1 MTDLKHNL
9 KNILS
14 RLPDPPAD
22 YRGTPFWA
30 WNARLAPDEIRAQI
44 RVFHEMG
51 LGGFFMHSRTGLA
64 TPYLSQEWFDCVRAA
79 VDETKKLG
87 MQPWMYDEDR
97 WPSGAAGGFVTRNR
111 RHRIRQIEFEP
122 VSAAAAPK
130 AARRR
135 HTLAWFA
142 LAIAKPG
149 SGLGERKLLA
159 MAKPKDYWNNPPTI
173 LGYRRLAS
181 PTEPL
186 ADGEVLVRY
195 FELTPD
201 PTTWFN
207 GQTYVDTLNPA
218 AIRAFVKTTHEAY
231 LRELGEDFGKA
242 VPGCFT
248 DEPHFAW
255 RPWTAAFART
265 FQKQHGYDV
274 LDLLPELFAWVGDVG
289 FSRVRHDYL
298 ETATTLFVKAF
309 SKTIGQWCGRHGL
322 LFTGHALEE
331 DRLSRQTNCTGSA
344 MRFYEFQQAPGID
357 QLMERCAIYQT
368 AKQCSS
374 VAHQLGRPY
383 RLVEAYGCTG
393 WDFPLEGHKA
403 IGDWLVALGIN
414 HRCQHLAWYS
424 MAAQAKRD
432 YPASISRQSPWFRKY
447 KAVEDY
453 FARIGETLGAG
464 AEEIP
469 VLVVHPVESMWG
481 LHLPG
486 PLRPH
491 EKPLDDAFFA
501 LSNRLLAEHLD
512 FDYGDEDHLARWA
525 RTSGRRLRVAKAT
538 YDAVV
543 VPQMTTIRRT
553 TLELL
558 RAFAVK
564 GGRVFTLGRAP
575 ALVDAQPSD
584 DATEAFAAF
593 TPVTL
598 ETLSEA
604 LSPVVRRVSIAED
617 GRECA
622 GILYQE
628 RMCPDGIAL
637 FAVNT
642 SMAPS
647 GDPYGDDIPMVR
659 DRHLA
664 YPGAV
669 IRLKAPKTS
678 GDVYELDLETGSIR
692 PVPYRRKGGMYVID
706 APFGRLQSRM
716 FLIAKELPCAA
727 AASAPAATAA
737 EIAVPTTGLDY
748 VLDDD
753 NALVLDAARW
763 SVDGGEMRPETRVLD
778 IDRAL
783 RAELGVEPRM
793 GSMTQPWCSAQKTP
807 ARRLA
812 LRLEYRFRC
821 AGVAKTPIAL
831 AIERPEGY
839 RIALNGVALPN
850 SSETWWVDPC
860 LRRLAIPA
868 GAVREG
874 ENTLVLEGLFDET
887 LPGLEAMF
895 LLGAFGVSADGAT
908 LQPLPKALDLGD
920 VCPQGLPNYSGNV
933 TYRFQADVPATGAV
947 RITADDWRG
956 SAVGFRVNGGKEVF
970 RPFPPYEA
978 VFETGLRRDGTDEGE
993 VTVYGH
999 RRNVFGPF
1007 YVKGGVKW
1015 PKWSGPGELGATD
1028 EATRALVPFGLGA
1041 AIVDRTRFGHTVPK
1055 PLRAV
1060 PGEG

>member
-1 MTDLKHNL
+1 MTDCKHNL
-9 KNILS
+9 EDILP
-14 RLPDPPAD
+14 RLSNPPAD

-30 WNARLAPDEIRAQI
+30 WNARLTPDEIRAQI

-64 TPYLSQEWFDCVRAA
+64 TPYLGPEWFDCVRAA
-79 VDETKKLG
+79 VDEAKKLG

-97 WPSGAAGGFVTRNR
+97 WPSGAAGGIVTRNPRYRFR
-111 RHRIRQIEFEP
+111 RLEFEA

-142 LAIAKPG
+142 LEIAKPG

-159 MAKPKDYWNNPPTI
+159 MAQPKDYWNNPPTL

-186 ADGEVLVRY
+186 ADGEVLARF
-195 FELTPD
+195 FECVSD
-201 PTTWFN
+201 PSTWYN
-207 GQTYVDTLNPA
+207 GGTYVDTLNPA

-231 LRELGEDFGKA
+231 LRELGDDFGKA

-248 DEPHFAW
+248 DEPNFAW
-255 RPWTAAFART
+255 RPWTGAFARA
-265 FQKQHGYDV
+265 FYKQHGYDV
-274 LDLLPELFAWVGDVG
+274 LDHLPELFAWVVDFG

-331 DRLSRQTNCTGSA
+331 DGLARQSNCVGSA

-357 QLMERCAIYQT
+357 QLMERSAIYPT

-464 AEEIP
+464 EEEIP
-469 VLVVHPVESMWG
+469 LLVVHPVESMWG
-481 LHLPG
+481 FHLPKQT
-486 PLRPH
+486 PRP
-491 EKPLDDAFFA
+491 ETQPFDDAF
-501 LSNRLLAEHLD
+501 LTLTNRLLAEHLD

-538 YDAVV
+538 YDAVL
-543 VPQMTTIRRT
+543 VPELATIRRT

-558 RAFAVK
+558 RAFAAK

-584 DATEAFAAF
+584 DAAEVFAAF
-593 TPVTL
+593 TPVTM
-598 ETLSEA
+598 ETLSET
-604 LSPVVRRVSIAED
+604 LSPAARRVSIAED
-617 GRECA
+617 GRECEA
-622 GILYQE
+622 ILYQE
-628 RMCPDGIAL
+628 RKCRNGFVL

-642 SMAPS
+642 SMPVPTEVS
-647 GDPYGDDIPMVR
+647 GLSIPMVR
-659 DRHLA
+659 DRNIA
-664 YPGAV
+664 YPRAV
-669 IRLKAPKTS
+669 IRLKAPKS
-678 GDVYELDLETGSIR
+678 AGDVYELDLETGAIR
-692 PVPYRRKGGMYVID
+692 SVPYRRQGGMYVID

-716 FLIAKELPCAA
+716 FLVAKNLPCVAA
-727 AASAPAATAA
+727 TSAPAATAA
-737 EIAVPTTGLDY
+737 DVAIPSTGLAY
-748 VLDDD
+748 ALDDD

-763 SVDGGEMRPETRVLD
+763 SIDDGEMRPETRALD

-783 RAELGVEPRM
+783 RAELGAEPRK
-793 GSMTQPWCSAQKTP
+793 GNMTQPWCSAQKTP
-807 ARRLA
+807 ARRIA

-821 AGVAKTPIAL
+821 EGVANTPIAL

-839 RIALNGVALPN
+839 RIALNGVELPN
-850 SSETWWVDPC
+850 ESATWWVDPC
-860 LRRLAIPA
+860 LSRIAIPA

-895 LLGAFGVSADGAT
+895 LLGAFGVSEDGGT
-908 LQPLPKALDLGD
+908 LLPLPKTLDVGD
-920 VCPQGLPNYSGNV
+920 ICPQGLPNYSGNV
-933 TYRFQADVPATGAV
+933 TYRFRADVPASGAV
-947 RITADDWRG
+947 RIAAGDWRG
-956 SAVGFRVNGGKEVF
+956 SAVGFRVNGGAEVF

-978 VFETGLRRDGTDEGE
+978 VFADGLRRDGTDEFE

-1007 YVKGGVKW
+1007 YLKGGEKW
-1015 PKWSGPGELGATD
+1015 PRWSGPDQLGATD
-1028 EATRALVPFGLGA
+1028 EPTRALVPFGLGA
-1041 AIVDRTRFGHTVPK
+1041 K
-1055 PLRAV
+1055 
-1060 PGEG
+1060 

>member
-1 MTDLKHNL
+1 MIKD
-9 KNILS
+9 ILS
-14 RLPDPPAD
+14 RLSNPPAD

-30 WNARLAPDEIRAQI
+30 WNARLDPEEIREQVRA
-44 RVFHEMG
+44 FHEMG

-64 TPYLSQEWFDCVRAA
+64 TPYLSPEWFDCVRAA
-79 VDETKKLG
+79 VDEAKKLG

-97 WPSGAAGGFVTRNR
+97 WPSGAAGGIVTRNR
-111 RHRIRQIEFEP
+111 RHRIRWIEFEP
-122 VSAAAAPK
+122 VSAAAASK

-135 HTLAWFA
+135 RTLAWFA
-142 LAIAKPG
+142 LAVAKPG
-149 SGLGERKLLA
+149 SGLSERKLHA
-159 MAKPKDYWNNPPTI
+159 MVRPKDYWTMPPTI

-186 ADGEVLVRY
+186 KDGEVLVRY
-195 FELTPD
+195 FEFFPA
-201 PTTWFN
+201 PSTWYN

-231 LRELGEDFGKA
+231 LRELGDDFGTV

-248 DEPHFAW
+248 DEPNFAW
-255 RPWTAAFART
+255 RAWTGAFART
-265 FQKQHGYDV
+265 FRKQHGYDV
-274 LDLLPELFAWVGDVG
+274 LDYLPELFAWIGDVG

-322 LFTGHALEE
+322 LFTGHALDE
-331 DRLSRQTNCTGSA
+331 DRLSRQTTCTGSA

-357 QLMERCAIYQT
+357 QLMERCALYQT

-403 IGDWLVALGIN
+403 IGDWLVVLGIN

-424 MAAQAKRD
+424 MGAQAKRD
-432 YPASISRQSPWFRKY
+432 YPASISRQSPWFRRY

-501 LSNRLLAEHLD
+501 LANRLLAEHLD

-525 RTSGRRLRVAKAT
+525 RPSGKRLRVAKAT

-543 VPQMTTIRRT
+543 VPELTTIRRT

-558 RAFAVK
+558 RAFAAK
-564 GGRVFTLGRAP
+564 GGCVFTLGGAP
-575 ALVDAQPSD
+575 ALVDAQPSK
-584 DATEAFAAF
+584 DAAEVFAAF

-598 ETLSEA
+598 ETLPEA
-604 LSPVVRRVSIAED
+604 LSRVVRRVSIAED
-617 GRECA
+617 GQECA
-622 GILYQE
+622 GVLYQE
-628 RMCPDGIAL
+628 RKCPDGIAL

-642 SMAPS
+642 SMTPPD
-647 GDPYGDDIPMVR
+647 DPFGDDIPMVR
-659 DRHLA
+659 DRRLE
-664 YPGAV
+664 YPRATLRV
-669 IRLKAPKTS
+669 KAPKST
-678 GDVYELDLETGSIR
+678 GDVYELDLMDGSIR
-692 PVPYRRKGGMYVID
+692 PVPYRYERGRYVVE
-706 APFGRLQSRM
+706 APFARLQSRM
-716 FLIAKELPCAA
+716 FLITTERLPVAAKAVSAA
-727 AASAPAATAA
+727 ATVEIPAA
-737 EIAVPTTGLDY
+737 PLDFS
-748 VLDDD
+748 LDDD
-753 NALVLDAARW
+753 NVLVLDSARW
-763 SVDGGEMRPETRVLD
+763 SFDGGEMKPETQVLN

-783 RAELGVEPRM
+783 RGELGAEPRQ
-793 GSMTQPWCSAQKTP
+793 GHMTQPWCSAEKTP

-821 AGVAKTPIAL
+821 EKGVAKTAKAL
-831 AIERPEGY
+831 AVEHPELFRIE
-839 RIALNGVALPN
+839 LNGKVLP
-850 SSETWWVDPC
+850 SGSDIWWVDPC
-860 LRRLAIPA
+860 LRRVDIPA

-874 ENTLVLEGLFDET
+874 ENTLVLTGLYDET
-887 LPGLEAMF
+887 QPGLEAMF
-895 LLGAFGVSADGAT
+895 LLGSFGVSEDGTT
-908 LQPLPKALDLGD
+908 LCRLPKKLNHGD
-920 VCPQGLPNYSGNV
+920 VCPQGLPNYSGNL
-933 TYRFQADVPATGAV
+933 TYRFTASVPKRGAV
-947 RITADDWRG
+947 RLAVGAWRG
-956 SAVGFRVNGGKEVF
+956 SAIGFRVNGCEEVF

-978 VFETGLRRDGTDEGE
+978 VFSKGLRRDGTDAFE

-999 RRNVFGPF
+999 RRNAFGPF
-1007 YVKGGVKW
+1007 YLKGGTKW
-1015 PKWSGPGELGATD
+1015 PKWSGPAEMAATD
-1028 EATRALVPFGLGA
+1028 ETVRALVPFGLGA
-1041 AIVDRTRFGHTVPK
+1041 
-1055 PLRAV
+1055 
-1060 PGEG
+1060 GES